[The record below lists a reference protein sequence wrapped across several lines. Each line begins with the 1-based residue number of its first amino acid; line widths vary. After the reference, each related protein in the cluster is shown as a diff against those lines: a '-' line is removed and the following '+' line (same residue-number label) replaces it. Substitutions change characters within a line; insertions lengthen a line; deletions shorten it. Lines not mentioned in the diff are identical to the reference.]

1 MKLQATY
8 TLPVSR
14 ERLWELLL
22 TPAELQQCLP
32 GCERLTQVGP
42 DTYDATLTIGAAAV
56 KGTYTGRLQILDQ
69 NPPSRCRLLIEGAGT
84 PGFVRGEAVGIR
96 LALLPG
102 DGALP
107 AQTLGAA
114 RLRGGLRAPA
124 RAGPRGGGGWMW
136 CFGRAWPRPWSS
148 SWPWA
153 MS

>member
-42 DTYDATLTIGAAAV
+42 DTYDATLTIGAAAI

-84 PGFVRGEAVGIR
+84 PGFVRGEAVVLLGEDPAGTT
-96 LALLPG
+96 LAIEA
-102 DGALP
+102 D
-107 AQTLGAA
+107 AQV
-114 RLRGGLRAPA
+114 GGLIASVGQRMLAGVGRMLLGEFIKRVEAHLA
-124 RAGPRGGGGWMW
+124 R
-136 CFGRAWPRPWSS
+136 
-148 SWPWA
+148 
-153 MS
+153 

>member
-1 MKLQATY
+1 MKLQATV

-56 KGTYTGRLQILDQ
+56 RGTYTGRLQILDQ

-84 PGFVRGEAVGIR
+84 PGFVRGEAVVFLGEDPAGTTLAIDADAR
-96 LALLPG
+96 VGGLIASVGQRMLAGVGRMLLGEFIKRVEALL
-102 DGALP
+102 
-107 AQTLGAA
+107 A
-114 RLRGGLRAPA
+114 R
-124 RAGPRGGGGWMW
+124 
-136 CFGRAWPRPWSS
+136 
-148 SWPWA
+148 
-153 MS
+153 

>member
-42 DTYDATLTIGAAAV
+42 DTYDATLMIGAAAV

-69 NPPSRCRLLIEGAGT
+69 EPPSRCRLRIEGTGT
-84 PGFVRGEAVGIR
+84 SGFVRGEAVVLLGEDPAGTT
-96 LALLPG
+96 LAI
-102 DGALP
+102 DAD
-107 AQTLGAA
+107 AQV
-114 RLRGGLRAPA
+114 GGLIASVGQRMLAGVGRMLLGEFIKRVEAHLA
-124 RAGPRGGGGWMW
+124 R
-136 CFGRAWPRPWSS
+136 
-148 SWPWA
+148 
-153 MS
+153 

>member
-32 GCERLTQVGP
+32 GCERLAQVGP

-69 NPPSRCRLLIEGAGT
+69 EPPSRCRLRIEGTGT
-84 PGFVRGEAVGIR
+84 SGFVRGEAVVLLGEDPTGTT
-96 LALLPG
+96 LAIEA
-102 DGALP
+102 D
-107 AQTLGAA
+107 AQV
-114 RLRGGLRAPA
+114 GGLIASVGQRMLAGVGRMLLGEFIKRVEAHLA
-124 RAGPRGGGGWMW
+124 R
-136 CFGRAWPRPWSS
+136 
-148 SWPWA
+148 
-153 MS
+153 